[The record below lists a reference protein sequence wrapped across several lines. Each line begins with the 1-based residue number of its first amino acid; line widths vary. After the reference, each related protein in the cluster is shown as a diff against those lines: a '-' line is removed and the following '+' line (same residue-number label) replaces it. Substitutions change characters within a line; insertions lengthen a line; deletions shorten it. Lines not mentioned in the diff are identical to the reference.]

1 MAESGSC
8 FIVRR
13 GRPRKVSDKQLSEL
27 KQFLSSSSKSDSKLY
42 SEMQKEYLNETYNQ
56 HIHLM
61 VSRFPQFVKF
71 PFPIKDFPLFTLLEE
86 AVKNCMLTAFEI
98 SVFSLIL
105 ENIEWNKI
113 YSSVE
118 LLIICSSFLA
128 KKMLESKPED
138 LEILRLNMSKK
149 YKGFD
154 EKMKELDKHMSFGL
168 KEINQRYNQLR
179 NSRIKYDINYNY
191 YIDEIIRTSPPYNIN
206 IKKPKLEGKTVDNKK
221 EGVEEFVFEPID
233 KDNFGG
239 LTYENLFPINNEEA
253 LLYDISECYPE
264 NILNSYNYYTESD
277 VELTETR
284 V

>member
-1 MAESGSC
+1 
-8 FIVRR
+8 
-13 GRPRKVSDKQLSEL
+13 
-27 KQFLSSSSKSDSKLY
+27 
-42 SEMQKEYLNETYNQ
+42 
-56 HIHLM
+56 
-61 VSRFPQFVKF
+61 
-71 PFPIKDFPLFTLLEE
+71 
-86 AVKNCMLTAFEI
+86 
-98 SVFSLIL
+98 
-105 ENIEWNKI
+105 
-113 YSSVE
+113 
-118 LLIICSSFLA
+118 
-128 KKMLESKPED
+128 
-138 LEILRLNMSKK
+138 MSKK

-206 IKKPKLEGKTVDNKK
+206 IKKPKLESKTVDNKK

-253 LLYDISECYPE
+253 LLYDISESYPE

>member
-1 MAESGSC
+1 
-8 FIVRR
+8 
-13 GRPRKVSDKQLSEL
+13 
-27 KQFLSSSSKSDSKLY
+27 
-42 SEMQKEYLNETYNQ
+42 
-56 HIHLM
+56 
-61 VSRFPQFVKF
+61 
-71 PFPIKDFPLFTLLEE
+71 
-86 AVKNCMLTAFEI
+86 
-98 SVFSLIL
+98 
-105 ENIEWNKI
+105 
-113 YSSVE
+113 
-118 LLIICSSFLA
+118 
-128 KKMLESKPED
+128 
-138 LEILRLNMSKK
+138 MSKK

-206 IKKPKLEGKTVDNKK
+206 IKKPKLESKTVDNKK

>member
-118 LLIICSSFLA
+118 ILIICSSFLA
-128 KKMLESKPED
+128 KKMLESKTED

-154 EKMKELDKHMSFGL
+154 EKTKELDKHMSFGL
-168 KEINQRYNQLR
+168 KEINERYNQLR

-206 IKKPKLEGKTVDNKK
+206 IKKPKLESKTVDNKK